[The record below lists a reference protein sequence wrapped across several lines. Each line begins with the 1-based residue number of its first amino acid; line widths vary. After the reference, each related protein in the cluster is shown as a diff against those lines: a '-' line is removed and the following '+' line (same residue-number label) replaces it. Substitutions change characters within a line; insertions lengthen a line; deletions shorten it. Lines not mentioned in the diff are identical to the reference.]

1 MRSWTRY
8 LIAAATTVVV
18 VISAGCDVG
27 GRIAG
32 SLAEDGGGGAA
43 LAAANPAGLSA
54 APLVIP
60 PELASAPFDAPRQV
74 LLAPGW
80 TMTVWARVA
89 GARMATWAP
98 DGALLVS
105 RPGAGQVVR
114 LSPNGEHPPTASVL
128 LAGLRQPHG
137 LAFDGATL
145 YVARSDGL
153 DAYHYADG
161 QASGWRGVISGLPDA
176 KSPELGGAYAHALK
190 SVVIGPDKSVYVSV
204 GSTGNISAQDRQAN
218 PQRASILRLPPNAS
232 TPEVFAR
239 GVRNGTGL
247 AIAPD
252 GSVWTAVNNRDDIA
266 YPYPRPYGDAT
277 RSAQGKVI
285 AEYVAEHPPE
295 ELAKLFPGRDL
306 GWPYCNPDPDI
317 QPGVAGSPQRD
328 SAPPFVPDIQTN
340 ADGGRLDCDRL
351 PPIERTFGAHSAP
364 LGMSFTSGLPA
375 PYQNGALIAIHGS
388 WDRTPPQAPEVSFF
402 PWANGT
408 LGSQLTLV
416 GGFQAS
422 DGSRWGRP
430 VAAVRGPD
438 GAIYIT
444 DDTAGA
450 VYRLAP
456 PAG

>member
-1 MRSWTRY
+1 
-8 LIAAATTVVV
+8 
-18 VISAGCDVG
+18 
-27 GRIAG
+27 
-32 SLAEDGGGGAA
+32 
-43 LAAANPAGLSA
+43 
-54 APLVIP
+54 
-60 PELASAPFDAPRQV
+60 
-74 LLAPGW
+74 
-80 TMTVWARVA
+80 
-89 GARMATWAP
+89 
-98 DGALLVS
+98 LVS

-114 LSPNGEHPPTASVL
+114 LTPNGKHPPTASVL

-145 YVARSDGL
+145 YVARSDEV

-161 QASGWRGVISGLPDA
+161 QASGWRSVISGLPDA

-190 SVVIGPDKSVYVSV
+190 SVVIGPDRSVYVSV

-218 PQRASILRLPPNAS
+218 PQRASILRLLPNAG

-277 RSAQGKVI
+277 TSAQGKVI
-285 AEYVAEHPPE
+285 AEYVADHPPE

-317 QPGVAGSPQRD
+317 QPGVVGSPQRD
-328 SAPPFVPDIQTN
+328 AAPPFVPDIQTN
-340 ADGGRLDCDRL
+340 ADGGRLACDRL
-351 PPIERTFGAHSAP
+351 PPIERTFGAHAAP

-375 PYQNGALIAIHGS
+375 PYQSGALIAIHGS
-388 WDRTPPQAPEVSFF
+388 WDRTPPRAPEVSFF
-402 PWANGT
+402 PWVNGT

-422 DGSRWGRP
+422 NGSRWGRP